1 MIKLIDI
8 LKEASRMQ
16 QLATNDPAYS
26 KRVDDPNNI
35 KVGDFIKAT
44 YKANPIYGVVAKT
57 KGDLVIIEMY
67 EGTGGYDFETRSYS
81 TFKKR
86 NPVQLLNVRKKN
98 IVQVGLNQNQTIEQ

>member
-1 MIKLIDI
+1 MIKLIDL

-16 QLATNDPAYS
+16 QLAAANPTYS
-26 KRVDDPNNI
+26 KRVDNPNNI
-35 KVGDFIKAT
+35 KVGDFIRAT
-44 YKANPIYGVVAKT
+44 YRADAIYGVVVKI

-67 EGTGGYDFETRSYS
+67 EGTGAYDFETRSHS

-98 IVQVGLNQNQTIEQ
+98 IFQVGLNQNQTIEQ

>member
-16 QLATNDPAYS
+16 QLAADNPTYN
-26 KRVDDPNNI
+26 KGIDDPNNI
-35 KVGDFIKAT
+35 KVGDFITAT
-44 YKANPIYGVVAKT
+44 YKANPVYGVVVKI

-67 EGTGGYDFETRSYS
+67 EGTGAYDFETRSYN

-98 IVQVGLNQNQTIEQ
+98 IFQVGLNQNQTIEQ